1 MYSNVLLR
9 RKNKWRGNRKKKRG
23 LCTLRFPY
31 HKKIKRD
38 KSLRDGPVENKYLGG
53 RGKEE
58 GGGKNIKNAHA
69 RQVAQGEKKNP
80 RYFLSCPA
88 LTGKK
93 GCSG

>member
-38 KSLRDGPVENKYLGG
+38 KSLRDGLVENKYLGG
-53 RGKEE
+53 RGKDV
-58 GGGKNIKNAHA
+58 GKISKMLMHD
-69 RQVAQGEKKNP
+69 K
-80 RYFLSCPA
+80 
-88 LTGKK
+88 
-93 GCSG
+93 

>member
-9 RKNKWRGNRKKKRG
+9 RKNKWRENRKKKRG

-53 RGKEE
+53 RGKEV
-58 GGGKNIKNAHA
+58 GKISKMLMHD
-69 RQVAQGEKKNP
+69 K
-80 RYFLSCPA
+80 
-88 LTGKK
+88 
-93 GCSG
+93 